1 MLICSYY
8 VKISQWPRGKAL
20 GGSSVQNIMMFMRG
34 NPRDYDR
41 WAEMTEDEGWNY
53 ENVLPYFK
61 KFEDF
66 HGHANLSIYVLFC
79 FVGNS

>member
-1 MLICSYY
+1 
-8 VKISQWPRGKAL
+8 
-20 GGSSVQNIMMFMRG
+20 MMFMRG